1 MLSVEAGVEV
11 IQYAAILWIQCEPA
25 LVLERKRPE
34 TPKKT
39 ARRTVDGVADE
50 EEATD
55 DVEEG
60 SARGVLAVK
69 VASLVACEGREA
81 DVLLRRGTLGELFG
95 FSLPREE
102 RGSELGAA

>member
-1 MLSVEAGVEV
+1 MLQSLQVATEQASG
-11 IQYAAILWIQCEPA
+11 
-25 LVLERKRPE
+25 
-34 TPKKT
+34 T
-39 ARRTVDGVADE
+39 ARKGERTVDGVADE

-69 VASLVACEGREA
+69 VASLVAREGREA

-102 RGSELGAA
+102 GGASWARRERGQ